1 MIGTALSR
9 AGLAWAATATAVAC
23 LLCLGAIVALRITRA
38 LQTRRAETSRARVRP
53 AVLGVL
59 AAEEDELPGAVAQLL
74 ALPRAQWPAAERYVL
89 QTLSEVRGTS
99 RDALVRVLV
108 DRGTLERALRASR
121 GRGPVR
127 RARAAEVLGLL
138 ARPEA
143 RRRLIHLASDPS
155 RDVRTVAVRALGS
168 LEDPTLTTIVLGALD
183 SAGGVPASVVGTAL
197 LRARDA
203 DVEAL
208 HHGLGSSSTSV
219 RATAAA
225 VAGHLLVTELVGPIT
240 ELSDDDPSDAV
251 RSVARRALARF
262 GAGPGTDDEQVYG

>member
-1 MIGTALSR
+1 MIGITLSSAALV
-9 AGLAWAATATAVAC
+9 WALVASTVAC
-23 LLCLGAIVALRITRA
+23 LLCLGAIVVLRTARALRVRHTEA
-38 LQTRRAETSRARVRP
+38 ARARVRP

-59 AAEEDELPGAVAQLL
+59 AAEEDELAEAVHQLL
-74 ALPRAQWPAAERYVL
+74 TLPVAQWPTAERYVL
-89 QTLSEVRGTS
+89 QTLSEVRGGS

-108 DRGTLERALRASR
+108 DRGTLTAALRASR
-121 GRGPVR
+121 GRSAVR

-143 RRRLIHLASDPS
+143 RRRLINLTSDPS
-155 RDVRTVAVRALGS
+155 RDVRIVAVRALGS
-168 LEDPTLTTIVLGALD
+168 LEDPTLAGIILGSLD

-203 DVEAL
+203 DVDAL
-208 HHGLGSSSTSV
+208 RGGLTSASAPV

-225 VAGHLLVTELVGPIT
+225 VAGHLLVTDLVEPIT
-240 ELSDDDPSDAV
+240 VLLEQDPSTAV

-262 GAGPGTDDEQVYG
+262 GTDGTIDDSQVYG